1 MKQAENSREKLVSI
15 YNRLIYL
22 VNSLKIGYKETEL
35 KQMFKLSEEARCIEK
50 ECLKLLK
57 KSLDYSMDKLDDDDY
72 ANVIATIFLYIL
84 VLDKLATNREG
95 YSRRRLLKARYY
107 SNISVTFPCDGEQ
120 SLEGNIEQLNKIKS
134 YVYNLP
140 RK

>member
-1 MKQAENSREKLVSI
+1 
-15 YNRLIYL
+15 
-22 VNSLKIGYKETEL
+22 
-35 KQMFKLSEEARCIEK
+35 MFKLSEEARCIEK

-95 YSRRRLLKARYY
+95 YSRRRLLKAIYY